1 MGNKSGRTGKY
12 ILFYFT
18 VSFIVAGLS
27 IVACAP
33 VQDKIT
39 ALRAHQQLEQYR
51 ESMADGFFETII
63 EQSEQV
69 LEENE
74 TEPPADVAL
83 YVLGEVYAHHDFAGR
98 DYALSQYY
106 FERLVENFPDSN
118 LTSEAKTY
126 INLFET
132 IAERE
137 KEVTAATSEKEA
149 TAAAREK
156 EATAAEKKSS
166 QKEKPIEKEEK
177 SASVAKSRQIVDNN
191 DFAEA
196 VQRNLQILEESGKK
210 KPADEALYN
219 LGLIYAHV
227 DNPAK
232 DYQKSQTYFN
242 VLTEQFPDS
251 DLAEEAR
258 IWLGLFETIEKI
270 QQIDIE
276 IEQQKKELTR

>member
-1 MGNKSGRTGKY
+1 VGNKPGRTGKY
-12 ILFYFT
+12 ILFYFA
-18 VSFIVAGLS
+18 VSVIVAGFS

-63 EQSEQV
+63 EQCGQV

-83 YVLGEVYAHHDFAGR
+83 YVLGEVYAHPGFAGR
-98 DYALSQYY
+98 DYVLSQYY
-106 FERLVENFPDSN
+106 FERLIENFPDSN
-118 LTSEAKTY
+118 LTLEANTF
-126 INLFET
+126 ISLFEA

-137 KEVTAATSEKEA
+137 KEITAAT
-149 TAAAREK
+149 REK
-156 EATAAEKKSS
+156 EAIAAEQKSS
-166 QKEKPIEKEEK
+166 QKDKPIEKEEK
-177 SASVAKSRQIVDNN
+177 SASVTKSRQIVDNN
-191 DFAEA
+191 NFAEA
-196 VQRNLQILEESGKK
+196 VQRNLQILTESGKK

-251 DLAEEAR
+251 DLAEEAQ